1 VRVTSRNGSEMIMLK
16 RIALMFAATTALML
30 TVVAGFKP

>member
-1 VRVTSRNGSEMIMLK
+1 MIK

-30 TVVAGFKP
+30 TVVAGFKPYTGTPSGTS